1 MLDPIDKKR
10 KPEQWTKTQ
19 SRRED
24 AFFHRTASAAL
35 LDQHLSLAEQQHRQ
49 RLQQQAD
56 EGRAEV
62 LSLGDARLLLPVSQP
77 SLTFRDDFLEADMRK
92 AFMTFTGDVTSQGI
106 GIMLATHGTLGALDL
121 YVSLKYAPEGLDF
134 VVSLCGGIVVCCFLQ
149 LLCATKGTNGSFL
162 WHQGLIAA
170 LTLLQGILNVVIL
183 GRSSAELFLARLTLI
198 MLWNS
203 FTFSAT

>member
-1 MLDPIDKKR
+1 M
-10 KPEQWTKTQ
+10 
-19 SRRED
+19 
-24 AFFHRTASAAL
+24 
-35 LDQHLSLAEQQHRQ
+35 
-49 RLQQQAD
+49 
-56 EGRAEV
+56 

-149 LLCATKGTNGSFL
+149 LLCATKGTAARYIAGSGGICAKIPPKKTGP
-162 WHQGLIAA
+162 GL
-170 LTLLQGILNVVIL
+170 G
-183 GRSSAELFLARLTLI
+183 GARLRALRARTLGGAGPNI
-198 MLWNS
+198 CID
-203 FTFSAT
+203 